1 MASSILTESK
11 VSKTLNWVYDKASNG
26 LLNMES
32 AAEMAELY
40 MKKYPDNRLAA
51 ANALIRAQNVKSAA
65 SGFITGLGGLIT
77 MPIAIPMNLASVLYI
92 QVRMVMAV
100 AIIGGHNVKEDSVKA
115 FVFACLAGNKAR
127 ELLKEAGV
135 KIAQKFVLQS
145 LSADVI
151 LRINRMVGFNLIA
164 KFGGKGIIKIS
175 KAMPIIGGAIGATI
189 DGVWTNQTGN
199 MAVKWFV
206 EDGESHDRIY
216 KITSDKAFYEQ

>member
-1 MASSILTESK
+1 MTSTILTESK
-11 VSKTLNWVYDKASNG
+11 VSKTLNWVYEKASDG

-32 AAEMAELY
+32 AAEMADLY
-40 MKKYPDNRLAA
+40 MKKHPDSKLAA
-51 ANALIRAQNVKSAA
+51 AKALIRAQNVKSAA

-92 QVRMVMAV
+92 QVRMIMAV
-100 AIIGGHNVKEDSVKA
+100 AIIGGHNVKEDKVKA

-135 KIAQKFVLQS
+135 QIAQKFVLQS

-164 KFGGKGIIKIS
+164 KFGGSGVIKMS
-175 KAMPIIGGAIGATI
+175 KALPILGGAIGATI

-199 MAVKWFV
+199 IAIKWFV
-206 EDGESHDRIY
+206 EDGESHD
-216 KITSDKAFYEQ
+216 

>member
-1 MASSILTESK
+1 MASSTLNESK
-11 VSKTLNWVYDKASNG
+11 VTKTLNWVYEKASDG

-32 AAEMAELY
+32 ASEMAELY
-40 MKKYPDNRLAA
+40 MKKYPGNRLAA

-65 SGFITGLGGLIT
+65 SGFITGLGGLAT
-77 MPIAIPMNLASVLYI
+77 MPIAIPVNLASVLYI

-100 AIIGGHNVKEDSVKA
+100 AIIGGHNVKEDKVKT

-135 KIAQKFVLQS
+135 QIAQNFMLQS
-145 LSADVI
+145 LSADAI

-164 KFGGKGIIKIS
+164 KLGESGVIRIS
-175 KAMPIIGGAIGATI
+175 KALPILGGAIGATI

-206 EDGESHDRIY
+206 DDN
-216 KITSDKAFYEQ
+216 KVLYEQ

>member
-1 MASSILTESK
+1 MTSNTLTESK
-11 VSKTLNWVYDKASNG
+11 VSKTLNWVYEKASDG

-40 MKKYPDNRLAA
+40 MNKYPDNKLAA

-65 SGFITGLGGLIT
+65 SGFITGLGGLAT

-100 AIIGGHNVKEDSVKA
+100 AIIGGHNVKEDKVKA

-135 KIAQKFVLQS
+135 QIARNFVLQS
-145 LSADVI
+145 LSTDAI

-164 KFGGKGIIKIS
+164 KLGESGIIRIS
-175 KAMPIIGGAIGATI
+175 KAMPILGGAIGATI
-189 DGVWTNQTGN
+189 DGIWTNQTGN

-206 EDGESHDRIY
+206 EEY
-216 KITSDKAFYEQ
+216 DKALDKQQPKD

>member
-1 MASSILTESK
+1 MASNALTESK
-11 VSKTLNWVYDKASNG
+11 VSKTLNWVYEKASDG

-32 AAEMAELY
+32 AAELAELY
-40 MKKYPDNRLAA
+40 MKKYPGNKLAA
-51 ANALIRAQNVKSAA
+51 ANALIRAQNMKSAA
-65 SGFITGLGGLIT
+65 SGFITGLGGLAT

-100 AIIGGHNVKEDSVKA
+100 AIIGGHNVKEDKVKA

-135 KIAQKFVLQS
+135 QIAQKFVLQS
-145 LSADVI
+145 LSTDAI
-151 LRINRMVGFNLIA
+151 LRVNRMVGFNLIT
-164 KFGGKGIIKIS
+164 KLGESGIIRIS
-175 KAMPIIGGAIGATI
+175 KAMPILGGAIGATI

-206 EDGESHDRIY
+206 AE
-216 KITSDKAFYEQ
+216 TLYEQ

>member
-1 MASSILTESK
+1 MNHNTLTESK
-11 VSKTLNWVYDKASNG
+11 VSKTLNWVYEKASDG

-40 MKKYPDNRLAA
+40 MKKYPNNKLAA
-51 ANALIRAQNVKSAA
+51 AKALIRAQNVKSAA
-65 SGFITGLGGLIT
+65 SGFITGLGGLAT

-100 AIIGGHNVKEDSVKA
+100 AIIGGHNVKEDKVKT

-135 KIAQKFVLQS
+135 QIAQNFMLQS
-145 LSADVI
+145 LSADAI
-151 LRINRMVGFNLIA
+151 LRINRMVGFNLIT
-164 KFGGKGIIKIS
+164 KLGESGVIRIS
-175 KAMPIIGGAIGATI
+175 KAMPILGGAIGATI

-199 MAVKWFV
+199 IAVKWFV
-206 EDGESHDRIY
+206 NDDN
-216 KITSDKAFYEQ
+216 KILYEQQPKD

>member
-11 VSKTLNWVYDKASNG
+11 ISKTLNWVYEKANDG

-32 AAEMAELY
+32 AAEMADLY
-40 MKKYPDNRLAA
+40 MKKYPNSRLEA
-51 ANALIRAQNVKSAA
+51 ANALIRAQNMKSAV

-77 MPIAIPMNLASVLYI
+77 MPVAIPMNLASVLYI

-100 AIIGGHNVKEDSVKA
+100 AIIGGHNVKEDKVKA

-135 KIAQKFVLQS
+135 QIAQKFVLQS

-164 KFGGKGIIKIS
+164 KFGGKGVIKIS
-175 KAMPIIGGAIGATI
+175 KAMPILGGAIGATI

-206 EDGESHDRIY
+206 EDGERP
-216 KITSDKAFYEQ
+216 